1 MFNAA
6 GRWSG
11 DDPDRCDLEGMWILM
26 QVKPT
31 KSLWLLGVGVLLGA
45 SAAYAASDPRYVTAT
60 DSVDRAMTFLTGI
73 GTGTEKPGAAFQR
86 KRALKALERAKLRI
100 ACAKE
105 IEDSTSKKRGCPA
118 AMKERF
124 DDSDDDKDDHDH
136 GHKEKAEKE
145 KAEKEKAEKE
155 LKEKSEKA
163 KAEAKKKAEEKK
175 KAEKK

>member
-1 MFNAA
+1 MSIF
-6 GRWSG
+6 
-11 DDPDRCDLEGMWILM
+11 M
-26 QVKPT
+26 QFKPIR
-31 KSLWLLGVGVLLGA
+31 SWWLLGVGVLLGA
-45 SAAYAASDPRYVTAT
+45 SVTYAASDPRYVTAT

-124 DDSDDDKDDHDH
+124 DDSDDDKDEHDGHGHGH

-145 KAEKEKAEKE
+145 QAEKEQRERAEK
-155 LKEKSEKA
+155 S

>member
-1 MFNAA
+1 MSIF
-6 GRWSG
+6 
-11 DDPDRCDLEGMWILM
+11 M
-26 QVKPT
+26 QFKPI
-31 KSLWLLGVGVLLGA
+31 KSWWLLGVGVLLGA

-136 GHKEKAEKE
+136 DHGHKEKAEKE
-145 KAEKEKAEKE
+145 KAEREKAERE

>member
-1 MFNAA
+1 MSIF
-6 GRWSG
+6 
-11 DDPDRCDLEGMWILM
+11 M
-26 QVKPT
+26 QFKPIR
-31 KSLWLLGVGVLLGA
+31 SWWLLGVGVLLGA
-45 SAAYAASDPRYVTAT
+45 SVTYAASDPRYVTAT
-60 DSVDRAMTFLTGI
+60 ESVDRAMTFLTGI

-124 DDSDDDKDDHDH
+124 DDSDDDKDEHDGHGHGH

-145 KAEKEKAEKE
+145 QAEKEQRERAEK
-155 LKEKSEKA
+155 S

>member
-1 MFNAA
+1 
-6 GRWSG
+6 
-11 DDPDRCDLEGMWILM
+11 M
-26 QVKPT
+26 QFKPFR
-31 KSLWLLGVGVLLGA
+31 SWWLLGVGVLLGA
-45 SAAYAASDPRYVTAT
+45 SVTYAASDPRYVTAT

-124 DDSDDDKDDHDH
+124 DDSDDDKDDHDGRGHGH
-136 GHKEKAEKE
+136 GHKEKAEQE
-145 KAEKEKAEKE
+145 KAEHEKAEQVRRE
-155 LKEKSEKA
+155 RAEKA
-163 KAEAKKKAEEKK
+163 KVEAKKKAEEKK

>member
-1 MFNAA
+1 
-6 GRWSG
+6 
-11 DDPDRCDLEGMWILM
+11 M
-26 QVKPT
+26 QFKPI
-31 KSLWLLGVGVLLGA
+31 KSWWLLGVGVLLGA
-45 SAAYAASDPRYVTAT
+45 SAAYAASDPRYATA
-60 DSVDRAMTFLTGI
+60 SEGIDRATTMLLGI

-105 IEDSTSKKRGCPA
+105 IEDSSTKKRGCPA

-124 DDSDDDKDDHDH
+124 DDSDDDKDDHDGHGHGH
-136 GHKEKAEKE
+136 GHKEKADKEKADKEKADKE
-145 KAEKEKAEKE
+145 KAERE

-163 KAEAKKKAEEKK
+163 KAEAKKKAEDKK

>member
-1 MFNAA
+1 
-6 GRWSG
+6 
-11 DDPDRCDLEGMWILM
+11 M
-26 QVKPT
+26 QLKPI
-31 KSLWLLGVGVLLGA
+31 KSWWLLGVGVLLGA

-124 DDSDDDKDDHDH
+124 DDSDDDKDDHDAH

-145 KAEKEKAEKE
+145 QKEKLERAKAEKEKAEKE
-155 LKEKSEKA
+155 QKEKLERA
-163 KAEAKKKAEEKK
+163 KADAKKKAEEKK
-175 KAEKK
+175 KGEKK

>member
-1 MFNAA
+1 
-6 GRWSG
+6 
-11 DDPDRCDLEGMWILM
+11 M
-26 QVKPT
+26 QFKPIR
-31 KSLWLLGVGVLLGA
+31 SWWLLGVGVLLGA
-45 SAAYAASDPRYVTAT
+45 SVTYAASDPRYVTAT

-105 IEDSTSKKRGCPA
+105 IEDSTGKKRGCPA

-124 DDSDDDKDDHDH
+124 DDSDDDKDDHDDHGHGH

-145 KAEKEKAEKE
+145 KAEKEQRERAER
-155 LKEKSEKA
+155 A

>member
-1 MFNAA
+1 
-6 GRWSG
+6 
-11 DDPDRCDLEGMWILM
+11 M
-26 QVKPT
+26 QFKPS
-31 KSLWLLGVGVLLGA
+31 KSWWLLGVGVLLGA

-60 DSVDRAMTFLTGI
+60 EGIDRSMTFLTAI
-73 GTGTEKPGAAFQR
+73 GTGVEKPGAAFQR

-105 IEDSTSKKRGCPA
+105 IEDSTTKKRGCPA

-124 DDSDDDKDDHDH
+124 DDSDDDKDDHDDR

-145 KAEKEKAEKE
+145 KAEKEKAEKQKAE
-155 LKEKSEKA
+155 LEKQ

>member
-1 MFNAA
+1 MSIF
-6 GRWSG
+6 
-11 DDPDRCDLEGMWILM
+11 M
-26 QVKPT
+26 QFKPIR
-31 KSLWLLGVGVLLGA
+31 SWWLLGVGVLLGA
-45 SAAYAASDPRYVTAT
+45 SVTYAASDPRYVTAT

-105 IEDSTSKKRGCPA
+105 IEDSTGKKRGCPA

-124 DDSDDDKDDHDH
+124 DDSDDDKDDHDDHGHGH

-145 KAEKEKAEKE
+145 KAEKEQRERAER
-155 LKEKSEKA
+155 A

>member
-1 MFNAA
+1 
-6 GRWSG
+6 
-11 DDPDRCDLEGMWILM
+11 M
-26 QVKPT
+26 QLKPT

-73 GTGTEKPGAAFQR
+73 GTGTEKPAAAFQR

-105 IEDSTSKKRGCPA
+105 IEDSTGKKRGCPA

-124 DDSDDDKDDHDH
+124 DDSDDDKDDHDDH

-155 LKEKSEKA
+155 KAEKERKEKLEKA
-163 KAEAKKKAEEKK
+163 RAEAKKKAEEKK

>member
-1 MFNAA
+1 MSIF
-6 GRWSG
+6 
-11 DDPDRCDLEGMWILM
+11 M
-26 QVKPT
+26 QFKPIR
-31 KSLWLLGVGVLLGA
+31 SWWLLGVGVLLGA
-45 SAAYAASDPRYVTAT
+45 SVTYAASDPRYLTAT

-124 DDSDDDKDDHDH
+124 DDSDDDKDEHDGHGHGH

-145 KAEKEKAEKE
+145 QAEKEQRERAEK
-155 LKEKSEKA
+155 S

>member
-1 MFNAA
+1 
-6 GRWSG
+6 
-11 DDPDRCDLEGMWILM
+11 M
-26 QVKPT
+26 QFKPT
-31 KSLWLLGVGVLLGA
+31 KSWWLLGVGVLLGA

-124 DDSDDDKDDHDH
+124 DDSDDDKDDHDGH

-155 LKEKSEKA
+155 MKEKSEKA
-163 KAEAKKKAEEKK
+163 KADAKRKAEEKK

>member
-1 MFNAA
+1 MSFF
-6 GRWSG
+6 
-11 DDPDRCDLEGMWILM
+11 M
-26 QVKPT
+26 QFKPN
-31 KSLWLLGVGVLLGA
+31 KSWWLLGVGVLLGA

-124 DDSDDDKDDHDH
+124 DDSDDDKDDHDDH
-136 GHKEKAEKE
+136 GHGHREKAEKE
-145 KAEKEKAEKE
+145 KAEKEQKEKAEKE
-155 LKEKSEKA
+155 QKEKAEKA
-163 KAEAKKKAEEKK
+163 KAEAKKRAEEKK

>member
-1 MFNAA
+1 MSIF
-6 GRWSG
+6 
-11 DDPDRCDLEGMWILM
+11 M
-26 QVKPT
+26 QFKPT
-31 KSLWLLGVGVLLGA
+31 KSWWLLGVGVLLGA

-124 DDSDDDKDDHDH
+124 DDSDDDKDDHDGH

-155 LKEKSEKA
+155 MKEKSEKA
-163 KAEAKKKAEEKK
+163 KADAKRKAEEKK